1 MCFVSVFRTCTAVF
15 SFFLGRYPSHL
26 LDPRKKIPTYSSH
39 LMSATDKSSLAFSE
53 QHYFSSYDHFGI
65 HEEML
70 KDTSR
75 TLAYRS
81 AMFKNKHLFKD
92 KIVLD
97 VGCGTG
103 ILSMFAAKAGAKHVY
118 SVDMSNIIEKA
129 REIVSLNGFD
139 DKITLLQGKLEDI
152 DLPVDSVDIIV
163 SEWMGYFLLYE
174 SMLDTVL
181 YARDKYLVE
190 GGLILPDKCAM
201 YIAGIEDGQYKDEK
215 IHYWEDVYGFD
226 YSPFIKVAMAE
237 PMVDTVQNLALI
249 TTPYKF
255 FEFDI
260 NTVTK
265 EQLTFHTKFSL
276 KAIDNDMCHAYIVW
290 FDCDFP
296 GSEKVTLPTG
306 PMAPYTH
313 WKQTVFYMDQ
323 VLDLKKGDLIEG
335 SIASRPNA
343 INPRE
348 VDIEIEWKVQ
358 TEAQDE
364 SREQKGK
371 YNYFMR

>member
-1 MCFVSVFRTCTAVF
+1 
-15 SFFLGRYPSHL
+15 
-26 LDPRKKIPTYSSH
+26 
-39 LMSATDKSSLAFSE
+39 MSATEKSALPFTE

-75 TLAYRS
+75 TLAYRQ
-81 AMFKNKHLFKD
+81 AMFKNKDLFKG

-152 DLPVDSVDIIV
+152 ELPVDKVDIIV

-181 YARDKYLVE
+181 YARDKYLAE
-190 GGLILPDKCAM
+190 GGLILPDKCSM
-201 YIAGIEDGQYKDEK
+201 HIAGIEDGQYKDEK
-215 IHYWEDVYGFD
+215 VHYWEDVYGFD
-226 YSPFIKVAMAE
+226 YSPFIEVVMAE
-237 PMVDTVQNLALI
+237 PLVDTVENSSLI
-249 TTPYKF
+249 TTGSKF

-260 NTVTK
+260 NTVSKDELAFTRSFQV
-265 EQLTFHTKFSL
+265 E
-276 KAIDNDMCHAYIVW
+276 AIDNDLCHAYIVW
-290 FDCDFP
+290 FECDFP
-296 GSEKVTLPTG
+296 GNERVRLCTG
-306 PMAPYTH
+306 PMHSYTH

-323 VLDLKKGDLIEG
+323 VLDLKKGDTING
-335 SIASRPNA
+335 TISSRPNA
-343 INPRE
+343 KNPRE
-348 VDIEIEWKVQ
+348 IDVEISWDLQASTNDK
-358 TEAQDE
+358 
-364 SREQKGK
+364 SRNQSGK

>member
-1 MCFVSVFRTCTAVF
+1 
-15 SFFLGRYPSHL
+15 
-26 LDPRKKIPTYSSH
+26 
-39 LMSATDKSSLAFSE
+39 MSATDKSKLASTE
-53 QHYFSSYDHFGI
+53 QHYFTSYDHFGI

-92 KIVLD
+92 KVVLD

-129 REIVSLNGFD
+129 KEIVSLNGFD

-152 DLPVDSVDIIV
+152 QLPVDSVDIIV

-190 GGLILPDKCAM
+190 GGLILPDKCSM
-201 YIAGIEDGQYKDEK
+201 YIAGIEDGEYKEEK

-226 YSPFIKVAMAE
+226 YSPFINVAMAE
-237 PMVDTVQNLALI
+237 PMVDTVQNLALV
-249 TTPYKF
+249 TSAHKF

-265 EQLTFHTKFSL
+265 DQLTFHNKFSL
-276 KAIDNDMCHAYIVW
+276 KALDNEMCHAYVVW

-296 GSEKVTLPTG
+296 GDEKVTLPTG
-306 PMAPYTH
+306 PMAHYTH
-313 WKQTVFYMDQ
+313 WKQTVFYMNQ
-323 VLDLKKGDLIEG
+323 VLDLKKGDTIEG
-335 SIASRPNA
+335 SIFSRPNTR
-343 INPRE
+343 NPRE
-348 VDIEIEWKVQ
+348 VDIDIEWSLN
-358 TEAQDE
+358 TEANDTA
-364 SREQKGK
+364 REQLGK
-371 YNYFMR
+371 YSYFMR

>member
-1 MCFVSVFRTCTAVF
+1 M
-15 SFFLGRYPSHL
+15 
-26 LDPRKKIPTYSSH
+26 SS
-39 LMSATDKSSLAFSE
+39 SATDKSTLPFTE

-75 TLAYRS
+75 TLSYRS
-81 AMFKNKHLFKD
+81 AMLKNRHLFKD

-103 ILSMFAAKAGAKHVY
+103 ILSMFAVKAGAKHVY

-129 REIVSLNGFD
+129 KEIVTLNGMD

-152 DLPVDSVDIIV
+152 ELPVQSVDIIV

-190 GGLILPDKCAM
+190 GGLILPDKCSM
-201 YIAGIEDGQYKDEK
+201 YVAGIEDGQYKNEK
-215 IHYWEDVYGFD
+215 IHFWEDVYGFD
-226 YSPFIKVAMAE
+226 FSPFIKVAMVE
-237 PMVDTVQNLALI
+237 PLVDTVDNQSLM
-249 TTPYKF
+249 TTPHKF
-255 FEFDI
+255 YEFDI

-265 EQLTFHTKFSL
+265 EDLSFQRDFQLR
-276 KAIDNDMCHAYIVW
+276 AIDNDFCHAYIVW
-290 FDCDFP
+290 FDCEFP
-296 GSEKVTLPTG
+296 GDEKVVLKTG
-306 PMAPYTH
+306 PMDHYTH

-323 VLDLKKGDLIEG
+323 VLDLKKGDVING
-335 SIASRPNA
+335 SIAARPNE

-348 VDIEIEWKVQ
+348 IDIEFTWKVD
-358 TEAQDE
+358 TETQDS
-364 SREQKGK
+364 SREKSGK

>member
-1 MCFVSVFRTCTAVF
+1 MTSNQ
-15 SFFLGRYPSHL
+15 
-26 LDPRKKIPTYSSH
+26 
-39 LMSATDKSSLAFSE
+39 SATDKASLAFSE

-75 TLAYRS
+75 TLSYRS

-118 SVDMSNIIEKA
+118 AVDMSNIIEKA
-129 REIVSLNGFD
+129 KEIVSLNGFE
-139 DKITLLQGKLEDI
+139 DKITLFKGKLEDI
-152 DLPVDSVDIIV
+152 KLPVDSVDIIV

-181 YARDKYLVE
+181 YARDKYLVK
-190 GGLILPDKCAM
+190 GGLILPDKCSM

-226 YSPFIKVAMAE
+226 YSPFIKVAMVE
-237 PMVDTVQNLALI
+237 PLVDTVDNQSLI
-249 TTPYKF
+249 TTPHKF

-265 EQLTFHTKFSL
+265 EELTFHREFQLT
-276 KAIDNDMCHAYIVW
+276 AIDNDLCHAYIVW

-296 GSEKVTLPTG
+296 GDEKVTLATG
-306 PMAPYTH
+306 PMAHYTH

-323 VLDLKKGDLIEG
+323 VLDVKKGDVIKG
-335 SIASRPNA
+335 SIASRPNSN
-343 INPRE
+343 NPRE
-348 VDIEIEWKVQ
+348 VDIEIEWDLKSE
-358 TEAQDE
+358 TKDKT
-364 SREQKGK
+364 REQKGK

>member
-1 MCFVSVFRTCTAVF
+1 MAQTT
-15 SFFLGRYPSHL
+15 
-26 LDPRKKIPTYSSH
+26 
-39 LMSATDKSSLAFSE
+39 ATDKSKLPFTE

-70 KDTSR
+70 KDTTR
-75 TLAYRS
+75 TLSYRS
-81 AMFKNKHLFKD
+81 AMFKNKDLFKG

-118 SVDMSNIIEKA
+118 SVDMSNIIDKA
-129 REIVSLNGFD
+129 REIVSLNGFE

-152 DLPVDSVDIIV
+152 ELPVDTVDIIV

-181 YARDKYLVE
+181 YARDKYLVK
-190 GGLILPDKCAM
+190 GGLILPDKCSM
-201 YIAGIEDGQYKDEK
+201 YIAGIEDAQYKDEK

-226 YSPFIKVAMAE
+226 YSPFIKVAMVE
-237 PMVDTVQNLALI
+237 PLVDTVDNHSLI
-249 TTPYKF
+249 TTPAKF

-265 EQLTFHTKFSL
+265 EELAFHSKFKL
-276 KAIDNDMCHAYIVW
+276 EAIDSDLCHAYIVW
-290 FDCDFP
+290 WDADFP
-296 GSEKVTLPTG
+296 GKEKVTLPTG
-306 PMAPYTH
+306 PMSHYTH

-323 VLDLKKGDLIEG
+323 VLDLKKGDVIEG

-343 INPRE
+343 TNPRE
-348 VDIEIEWKVQ
+348 LDIEIEWDVK
-358 TEAQDE
+358 TTSKDKT
-364 SREQKGK
+364 REKKGK